1 MALEHVADSI
11 NKIVE
16 RDIEIKNRK
25 NDKTDKLKE
34 WAAKGGI
41 SWDASFDKMDNDTL
55 QNAISDRM
63 QLKSHEDYYY
73 QNNFNMPEGYKNV
86 TDIKQKT
93 EMLRVGIG
101 RAKEIKTAKNSILS
115 LGYGI
120 PEYMQNDPEKL
131 LRYSRSIADFKS
143 GIFSKD
149 YEEFQNEILDNESKN
164 ITDTLKMNDENN
176 IFNNYFNEKFKN
188 EKYPN
193 AAFIKSLYKDGQG
206 NVESAL
212 QEYISW
218 AGSKG
223 MTINNNMVDNLRSQL
238 TKNQNPVQIWE
249 NQKKNIENKMLK
261 DKERKQR
268 EWEINAGVLQK
279 QNQIFDIVYNGG
291 KSELL
296 DEDILAFGIEDK
308 KIKDEIQNNFKM
320 FKIEKDKSKNMN
332 IVNTF
337 IKLMDPEDVAG
348 FIKNINDGKEVT
360 TEQITEAMNKKE
372 ATEILNQTNGILDL
386 SKYKSQ
392 NINQTEEFKYDN
404 TMVGNL
410 NSKIHELIKEKTKIL
425 NNSDIYEFMENNNIN
440 ILDRKVLKNSDT
452 LKSIK
457 NLIEQKNQKIKY
469 IDLQIS
475 DYRKSLDEA
484 QQDERFQYTQSEK
497 IKNKIEKEK
506 DEQEKK
512 NDDIKKQINKLKL
525 KLANQDIENTEK
537 TEIEKQIRELNMQL
551 SGQKTKNVIYKK
563 FKIIQASDIDKS
575 GKKIKNNTV
584 NIKVDGKI
592 IASIPKTGVKYSLK
606 NYGYNVEVYWDK
618 NQNKLVYNQTKKD
631 GGF

>member
-16 RDIEIKNRK
+16 RDIEIKNRE

-63 QLKSHEDYYY
+63 QLKSLEDYYY
-73 QNNFNMPEGYKNV
+73 QNNFNMPEGYNDA
-86 TDIKQKT
+86 DIKTKT

-120 PEYMQNDPEKL
+120 PEYMKNDLEKL
-131 LRYSRSIADFKS
+131 LKYLRSITDFKS

-149 YEEFQNEILDNESKN
+149 YEEFQNEILDNESKK
-164 ITDTLKMNDENN
+164 ITDILMKNDQND
-176 IFNNYFNEKFKN
+176 IFNTHFNEKFKN

-193 AAFIKSLYKDGQG
+193 AAFIKSLYKDGQD

-218 AGSKG
+218 AGNKG
-223 MTINNNMVDNLRSQL
+223 MTINNKMVDNLRSQL

-261 DKERKQR
+261 DKERKQL

-279 QNQIFDIVYNGG
+279 QNQIFETAYNGG
-291 KSELL
+291 KPELSN
-296 DEDILAFGIEDK
+296 EDFLAFGI
-308 KIKDEIQNNFKM
+308 KDEKMKNEMQNNFKM

-332 IVNTF
+332 MVKTF

-348 FIKNINDGKEVT
+348 FIKKINKGEEVT
-360 TEQITEAMNKKE
+360 TEQITEAINKNQ
-372 ATEILNQTNGILDL
+372 ATEILNQTNGILVL
-386 SKYKSQ
+386 SEYQSQ
-392 NINQTEEFKYDN
+392 NTNQTEEFIYDN
-404 TMVGNL
+404 TLVGKL
-410 NSKIHELIKEKTKIL
+410 SSKIHKLINEKTKIL
-425 NNSDIYEFMENNNIN
+425 NNSDIYEFMENNKIN
-440 ILDRKVLKNSDT
+440 TLDREVLLKNPDI

-457 NLIEQKNQKIKY
+457 NLIEQRNQKIKN
-469 IDLQIS
+469 INLQIS
-475 DYRKSLDEA
+475 DYRQSLDDA
-484 QQDERFQYTQSEK
+484 QQNEHFQYTKTEK
-497 IKNKIEKEK
+497 IKNEIKKEKEK
-506 DEQEKK
+506 QEKK
-512 NDDIKKQINKLKL
+512 NENINKKINELKIKLTNPNIENLQEIEIAKQIKELEVK
-525 KLANQDIENTEK
+525 KTGIKQKKENY
-537 TEIEKQIRELNMQL
+537 
-551 SGQKTKNVIYKK
+551 KN
-563 FKIIQASDIDKS
+563 FKIIQACDTDKS
-575 GKKIKNNTV
+575 GNKIPKNTV
-584 NIKVDGKI
+584 NIKVDGEI

-606 NYGYNVEVYWDK
+606 KYGYNVEVYWDTK
-618 NQNKLVYNQTKKD
+618 QNKLFYKKD